1 MFLTMD
7 EIIVTSINQSLNN
20 LISKRILNEIAKFK
34 WNFEIQTD
42 AEYILTDLKQIYKV
56 RINRIFTRNLG
67 YLAVK

>member
-1 MFLTMD
+1 MFVTMD

-42 AEYILTDLKQIYKV
+42 VEYILTDLKQIYKV